1 MSEIIYHIGLPKNGR
16 LKSIPKNLLNASF
29 KRISKLKDIE
39 KTGPSLVVVDESLL
53 RKKTKFNLA
62 LLTGKVCLAH
72 FKEAS
77 KKHFSTIKKFNCF
90 GYFTDQ
96 DSKTEVSFKFKRA
109 LKVLTS
115 VRQLYKARDELTKKE
130 EQIQKMTL
138 VDPLTGCYNWRYF
151 LNRLSQEISRSRRYL
166 YSVSFVGIDIDN
178 FRQINE
184 IYGVKVADQ
193 VTKDLVALLNRTLRK
208 EDVLCRWRGD
218 EFFIIAPHIE
228 SKNGYRMAARIR
240 NKINSYKFKYRNLTI
255 SIKASIGVTSSP
267 EDSLFNARDIV
278 GALNRCLVLAKRK
291 GGNTIV
297 LHSESKFKF
306 IRKEKDKANV
316 VDLRGKIEK
325 MNVLMTRDFLEMI
338 YGFARAIEAKDSY
351 TGKHVEYTAVLAEEI
366 ANSLKLSKS
375 EVENIKHAAVLH
387 DLGKVGIDGSI
398 LSKKGSLTAKERNI
412 IKTHPSIAAGILKD
426 IHSLRGAVP
435 AILYHHERY
444 DGKGY
449 PLGLKGEEIPLSAR
463 IVSVADVYQALISDR
478 PYRKGFSRK
487 EAIRIVKS
495 ESGKQFDPKIVKI
508 FEKVVKKINGRR

>member
-1 MSEIIYHIGLPKNGR
+1 MNEIIYCIGLPKNGR
-16 LKSIPKNLLNASF
+16 LKSIPKNLSNVSF
-29 KRISKLKDIE
+29 KRIARLKDIE
-39 KTGPSLVVVDESLL
+39 KTGPSLVVVDESFFG
-53 RKKTKFNLA
+53 KKTKFNFA
-62 LLTGKVCLAH
+62 LLAGKVCLAH
-72 FKEAS
+72 FKEAE
-77 KKHFSTIKKFNCF
+77 KRHFTTIKKFNCF

-96 DSKTEVSFKFKRA
+96 DSKPEVSFKFKRA
-109 LKVLTS
+109 LKVLAS
-115 VRQLYKARDELTKKE
+115 VRQIYKARDELTKKE

-151 LNRLSQEISRSRRYL
+151 LNRLAQEINRSRRYL
-166 YSVSFVGIDIDN
+166 YSISFIGIDIDN

-193 VTKDLVALLNRTLRK
+193 VTKDLVALLNKTLRK

-218 EFFIIAPHIE
+218 EFFVIVPHLE
-228 SKNGYRMAARIR
+228 SRNNYKVATRIR
-240 NKINSYKFKYRNLTI
+240 NKINSHKFKYRNLAI
-255 SIKASIGVTSSP
+255 SIKASMGAVSSP
-267 EDSLFNARDIV
+267 EDNLFNARDIV

-297 LHSESKFKF
+297 LHSESKFKH
-306 IRKEKDKANV
+306 IPKEKDKANI

-325 MNVLMTRDFLEMI
+325 MNVLMTRDFLEMV

-366 ANSLKLSKS
+366 ANSLKLSKN

-387 DLGKVGIDGSI
+387 DLGKVGIDGNI
-398 LSKKGSLTAKERNI
+398 LSKKGPLTSKERSI

-426 IHSLRGAVP
+426 IHSLRGAIP

-463 IVSVADVYQALISDR
+463 IVSVADVYQALVSDR
-478 PYRKGFSRK
+478 PYRKGFIKK
-487 EAIRIVKS
+487 EAIKIIKD
-495 ESGKQFDPKIVKI
+495 ESGKQFDPKIVKV
-508 FEKVVKKINGRR
+508 FERVVKKLNGRR